1 MAFKTRAHFSVAVE
15 MLLNAFS
22 LCQRTSN
29 ELWRAGHFLA
39 DLTVD
44 LFIETEA
51 HFILMTAK

>member
-1 MAFKTRAHFSVAVE
+1 MNVAVE

-29 ELWRAGHFLA
+29 ELWRAVRFLA

-44 LFIETEA
+44 LFIETET

>member
-1 MAFKTRAHFSVAVE
+1 MNVAVE

-29 ELWRAGHFLA
+29 ELWKAVRFLA
-39 DLTVD
+39 DFTVD
-44 LFIETEA
+44 LFIETET